1 MSKNILYALIAALTF
16 QSASACFY
24 SSSLDVKNRIEEA
37 IACNSL
43 QSVEYQ
49 FKCLEKEGVV
59 FTPEMLEAY
68 CQFSFE
74 RITQLEARKSEVT
87 NPYELKN
94 IYEYASSAAFFSG
107 LAGISLSAMIVKYAQ
122 SVSKEI
128 SFYECQDAKDKALYA
143 GLVAFFSMIVVN
155 DVLDKAD
162 AELKAPLGIQNR
174 LDEQT
179 RIYEFLQQKL
189 FNANCVCQVA

>member
-1 MSKNILYALIAALTF
+1 MLKNILYDLIEVLTF
-16 QSASACFY
+16 HSASASFY
-24 SSSLDVKNRIEEA
+24 SRSLEIKNRIEEA

-59 FTPEMLEAY
+59 FTPEMLESY
-68 CQFSFE
+68 CQFSLQHIAQF
-74 RITQLEARKSEVT
+74 EARRSEAT

-94 IYEYASSAAFFSG
+94 IYNHASSAAFFSG
-107 LAGISLSAMIVKYAQ
+107 IAGISLSVMIVKYVQ

-128 SFYECQDAKDKALYA
+128 SFCEYLDAQEQSMYA
-143 GLVAFFSMIVVN
+143 AIVAFLSILVVN
-155 DVLDKAD
+155 VDLDKAD
-162 AELKAPLGIQNR
+162 AKLKAPLGIQNR

>member
-1 MSKNILYALIAALTF
+1 MSKNIFYVLIAALTF

-24 SSSLDVKNRIEEA
+24 SRSLEIKNRIEEA

-43 QSVEYQ
+43 QFVECQ

-74 RITQLEARKSEVT
+74 RIAQLEARKAEAT

-94 IYEYASSAAFFSG
+94 IYNYASSAAFFSG
-107 LAGISLSAMIVKYAQ
+107 IAGVSLSVMMVKWAQ
-122 SVSKEI
+122 SVSSGI
-128 SFYECQDAKDKALYA
+128 SFCECLDAREMAIYA
-143 GLVAFFSMIVVN
+143 GLAAFLSIMVVN
-155 DVLDKAD
+155 DDLDKAD
-162 AELKAPLGIQNR
+162 AKLKAPLGIQNR